1 MQEEKVNYGSKVCM
15 QFSNEEL
22 WQYLITKFEN
32 NPAVAIRTLSDDDR
46 EIEIT
51 SSTPIQFICFDGEKQ
66 DLFISFNG
74 NQTSIFVKDEEIM
87 FIDENTKGIYTTSD
101 TFGNVVY
108 EGDLRN
114 HSHVEILSLFADVIS
129 CFIDAEEVEV
139 IEKEAPYDEENK
151 QYKYYKP
158 HVYEINVKNRNLNKE
173 IKSFGNITINY

>member
-1 MQEEKVNYGSKVCM
+1 MPEKVNYGSSVCM

-22 WQYLITKFEN
+22 YKYFITKFEN
-32 NPAVAIRTLSDDDR
+32 NSSIAIRTLSQDDR

-74 NQTSIFVKDEEIM
+74 DQTSIFVYDEEIM
-87 FIDENTKGIYTTSD
+87 CIDENRKGMYTTSD

-108 EGDLRN
+108 EGDLRSL
-114 HSHVEILSLFADVIS
+114 SHVELLSLFRDVLL
-129 CFIDAEEVEV
+129 CFIGAEEVE
-139 IEKEAPYDEENK
+139 IIDREASYDEESK

-158 HVYEINVKNRNLNKE
+158 HTYEINVNNKNYDRQ
-173 IKSFGNITINY
+173 IKKFKNITISY

>member
-1 MQEEKVNYGSKVCM
+1 MQEEKMNYGSKVCM

-22 WQYLITKFEN
+22 WEHLITKFKN
-32 NPAVAIRTLSDDDR
+32 NPAVAIKTLSDDDR

-74 NQTSIFVKDEEIM
+74 NHTSIFVKDEEIM

-108 EGDLRN
+108 EGELN
-114 HSHVEILSLFADVIS
+114 LSHVEILSLFADVIS
-129 CFIDAEEVEV
+129 CFIGAEEVEI
-139 IEKEAPYDEENK
+139 IEKEAPYDKENK
-151 QYKYYKP
+151 QYEYYKP
-158 HVYEINVKNRNLNKE
+158 HSYEIDVKNENLEKR
-173 IKSFGNITINY
+173 IKSFDNITINY

>member
-1 MQEEKVNYGSKVCM
+1 MKYGSKACM
-15 QFSNEEL
+15 LFSNKEL
-22 WQYLITKFEN
+22 RKYFITKFEN

-46 EIEIT
+46 ETEIT

-74 NQTSIFVKDEEIM
+74 SQTSIFVYDEEIM
-87 FIDENTKGIYTTSD
+87 FIDENSKGIFTTSD

-114 HSHVEILSLFADVIS
+114 LSHVEMLSLFADVIS
-129 CFIDAEEVEV
+129 CFIDAEGVEI
-139 IEKEAPYDEENK
+139 IEEETPYDKENK

-158 HVYEINVKNRNLNKE
+158 HIYEINVRNKNPYKK
-173 IKSFGNITINY
+173 IKTFENITISY

>member
-1 MQEEKVNYGSKVCM
+1 MQEEVNYGSKACM
-15 QFSNEEL
+15 KFSNEEL
-22 WQYLITKFEN
+22 WKYLITRFEN
-32 NPAVAIRTLSDDDR
+32 NPAVAIRALSDDDR

-74 NQTSIFVKDEEIM
+74 NQTSIFVYDEEIM

-108 EGDLRN
+108 EGDLRKL
-114 HSHVEILSLFADVIS
+114 SHAEILSLFADFIS
-129 CFIDAEEVEV
+129 CFIGAEKVEI
-139 IEKEAPYDEENK
+139 IEEEATYDEENM

-158 HVYEINVKNRNLNKE
+158 HIYKINVKNRNSDRK
-173 IKSFGNITINY
+173 IKIFENITISY